1 MFTLE
6 KLSNDESHP
15 DYIPSMF
22 ARKKTNQLENSNKI
36 GSYNSVKRCASSN
49 LANSSKTVMFTD
61 VSDQPSVSDV
71 KPEPVFIG
79 PENIAGPDPV
89 AFRSYC
95 SVSDYAVGT
104 DADELVSP
112 KISSGSSQILSP
124 TIPKLLS
131 ESAAAPRLSMSE
143 TPIKPDMTQCSS
155 STPIISNKSLLMEMD
170 FLRSEKI
177 LLQKRI
183 KCLEEQV
190 CIFSF
195 IVYKRNKK
203 FSIKVSDKTFFLVS
217 LK

>member
-1 MFTLE
+1 MPSSFIIETLLLFTLE
-6 KLSNDESHP
+6 NPSNDESHP
-15 DYIPSMF
+15 DYIPSVL
-22 ARKKTNQLENSNKI
+22 ARKKTNQVANSNKI
-36 GSYNSVKRCASSN
+36 GSYNSVKRCATSN
-49 LANSSKTVMFTD
+49 LANSSKTVIFTD

-112 KISSGSSQILSP
+112 KISSASSQILSP
-124 TIPKLLS
+124 TTPKLLS

-143 TPIKPDMTQCSS
+143 TLIKPDMTQCSS
-155 STPIISNKSLLMEMD
+155 STPIISNKSLLMKMD

-177 LLQKRI
+177 L
-183 KCLEEQV
+183 
-190 CIFSF
+190 
-195 IVYKRNKK
+195 
-203 FSIKVSDKTFFLVS
+203 
-217 LK
+217 